1 MLLFVAAIVITWT
14 NGIKILTENIGV
26 VTVVVGSISLMP
38 VNMAWNA
45 AAALEVTAI
54 VAAKE
59 EST

>member
-1 MLLFVAAIVITWT
+1 MITWT